1 MYVFLSLFSSL
12 CLYILDNYLT
22 RYIQTPSP
30 LIIGKNPAWTE
41 RTNHLTWGKIPLYY
55 ELLISYIL
63 LPATNTP
70 TTDSEKTQV
79 LHGFEKTTEA
89 IIRFLYSA
97 EDSMNICADY
107 TWPSVAIGVEVFKK
121 GLYELK
127 KRNVKSRFVTDIT
140 KDNIKYCKELMQIS
154 ELRHLDGVK
163 GNFAVSEKG
172 YTASATMQEASLLQQ
187 VIYSNVRSILDQQ
200 QYVFETLWSKAKPAE
215 QKIREIEEGIELGEK
230 TEIIQSPK
238 KILELFINMIK
249 SAKSEILLLLPT
261 INAFLREER
270 IGAIELLKESAA
282 EHNVNV
288 RIITPSNDDIEKTL
302 QNIASVA
309 VRKEQQENQ
318 KKEKGF
324 EVQRSNIQFKETA
337 MTTVTILVVDKRE
350 SLVMEK
356 TDDSKENFIEAIGL
370 STYSTSEPTV
380 MSYLSIFEGLWRQ
393 AKLYEELREA
403 NERLQIHDKMQ
414 REFINIASHEMKT
427 PTQAILGTSGL
438 LQYYPERKDELIG
451 IIQRNAKRLQTLI
464 ANILDVTRIESQT
477 LILNKERFNIRDVI
491 SSLIEDHKDRTKNSN
506 IELINKN
513 NNNNNPIFVEAD
525 KDRIIQVLSNL
536 LSNAIKFT
544 DQGKISI
551 NLFEKNDDNKKED
564 GRKEVIVSVTDTG
577 SGIDSEIFT
586 RLFSKFASKS
596 YQGTGLGLFICKSII
611 QAHGGRIWAENNNIS
626 EDKSGG
632 ATITF
637 SLPAASDINTADGD
651 N

>member
-1 MYVFLSLFSSL
+1 M
-12 CLYILDNYLT
+12 
-22 RYIQTPSP
+22 
-30 LIIGKNPAWTE
+30 
-41 RTNHLTWGKIPLYY
+41 
-55 ELLISYIL
+55 
-63 LPATNTP
+63 PATNTP
-70 TTDSEKTQV
+70 TIDSEKTQV

-107 TWPSVAIGVEVFKK
+107 TWPSVAMGVEVFKK

-163 GNFAVSEKG
+163 GNFAISEKG
-172 YTASATMQEASLLQQ
+172 YTASATLQEAALLQE
-187 VIYSNVRSILDQQ
+187 VIYSNTRSILDQQ

-215 QKIREIEEGIELGEK
+215 QKIREIEEGIDLGE

-238 KILELFINMIK
+238 KILELFISMIK

-380 MSYLSIFEGLWRQ
+380 MSYLSIFESLWKQ
-393 AKLYEELREA
+393 TELYEQLREA

-451 IIQRNAKRLQTLI
+451 VIQRNAKRLQTLI

-513 NNNNNPIFVEAD
+513 NNNNKPIFVEAD

-544 DQGKISI
+544 NQGTISI
-551 NLFEKNDDNKKED
+551 NLFEKNDDNHEED
-564 GRKEVIVSVTDTG
+564 RRKEVIVSVTDTG
-577 SGIDSEIFT
+577 SGINSEIFT

-611 QAHGGRIWAENNNIS
+611 EAHGGRIWAENNDVS

-632 ATITF
+632 ATVTF

>member
-1 MYVFLSLFSSL
+1 
-12 CLYILDNYLT
+12 
-22 RYIQTPSP
+22 
-30 LIIGKNPAWTE
+30 
-41 RTNHLTWGKIPLYY
+41 
-55 ELLISYIL
+55 
-63 LPATNTP
+63 LPVTNTP
-70 TTDSEKTQV
+70 AVDSEKTLV

-97 EDSMNICADY
+97 EESMNICADN
-107 TWPSVAIGVEVFKK
+107 TWPSVAMGVEVFKK

-127 KRNVKSRFVTDIT
+127 KRNIKSRFVTDIT

-154 ELRHLDGVK
+154 ELRHLDGVR
-163 GNFAVSEKG
+163 GNFSISEKG
-172 YTASATMQEASLLQQ
+172 YTASATLQEAALLQE
-187 VIYSNVRSILDQQ
+187 VIYSNVRAILDQQ

-215 QKIREIEEGIELGEK
+215 QKIREIEEGIDFGK

-249 SAKSEILLLLPT
+249 SAKSEILLMLPT

-270 IGAIELLKESAA
+270 IGAIELLKKSVA

-288 RIITPSNDDIEKTL
+288 RIITPSNDAIEKIL
-302 QNIASVA
+302 QNNTVSSIA

-324 EVQRSNIQFKETA
+324 EVQRSSIQFKETA
-337 MTTVTILVVDKRE
+337 MTTVTILVVDRRE

-370 STYSTSEPTV
+370 STYSNSEPTV

-403 NERLQIHDKMQ
+403 NEQLQIHDKMQ

-438 LQYYPERKDELIG
+438 LQYYPERKDELIE

-464 ANILDVTRIESQT
+464 ANILDVTRIESQA
-477 LILNKERFNIRDVI
+477 LILNKERFNIRDAI
-491 SSLIEDHKDRTKNSN
+491 SSLIEDYKDRTKNSN
-506 IELINKN
+506 IEIINKN

-544 DQGKISI
+544 NQGKISI
-551 NLFEKNDDNKKED
+551 NLFEKNDDNYEED

-577 SGIDSEIFT
+577 SGINSEILP
-586 RLFSKFASKS
+586 RLFSKFTSKS

-611 QAHGGRIWAENNNIS
+611 NAHGGRIWAENNAVS
-626 EDKSGG
+626 ENKSG

-637 SLPAASDINTADGD
+637 SLPAATDINMTNGD